1 MFGKTRKTSNVL
13 MKVVVI
19 ALTLV
24 FALALFTSCGKKD
37 EPVDEGKQQEQ
48 QKPEEQKPEGQKP
61 EEQKPEEQKPE
72 EKPEVKATEIDT
84 ADEGQEFSAV
94 SRKSSADD
102 VKATIGGVEVSYS
115 DGSTKTVTD
124 YTISNMRET
133 ANGLEVTLSFE
144 GLTKVVTLPLLTKV
158 EEAAIDN
165 QKIIEEYQNGEAS
178 SFIINAKVFT
188 GDDPVDVKLIVN
200 SQENG
205 YECAIVTDGFQAGYY
220 GDKVF
225 ANNYLY
231 DVSAIAPTAQ
241 IALAQ
246 AVEQLIGLYG
256 NAAFSINMFDA
267 IPMPTGIPQN
277 IVQKTEDGLTVSFT
291 GKTLVTLYEAYKAMQ
306 VEIPDIEQFMP
317 SNEGE
322 VDETEPTEGTD
333 EEVIEEEEEIDMTE
347 QIMEYLKK
355 LDEQYFGGALLSSD
369 RFVVTVKLDLASTE
383 NVIGISAKIAD
394 TEEKKVYGVELTVE
408 MKNEVV
414 KIEVENGVLVEKDVT
429 VTIPVTFNALDAEYV
444 LNATLHTG
452 NFLNG
457 KDIIT
462 ASIDVKDV
470 ENAVAIRINPAY
482 ITVDVSVANKEMELG
497 LEKTKFAMVLGE
509 TDEEVIDEYPID
521 DEYIDEDVPAQGG
534 DEDSDEYPEGEVEGS
549 EPVEVEP
556 YYSFRPK
563 DDSIPEDATAE
574 EIFPAEATA
583 EQIKGMIDVLYFTG
597 EKDDEGTIL
606 NPENYVVEIGED
618 FKGKFFRIMSPDME
632 EEYCGPTYYVSKEL
646 PNSYSALVNEDLLED
661 LAKATFEDVKNA
673 ITLTNKKTKE
683 AIEFT
688 VTGIIPDGNDY
699 YAEIEFNENKYV
711 VWIGSVSEEGD
722 IGGDED
728 IDFGGFDIQALI
740 AMAMEKLQEY
750 GVDFAKIYEF
760 IGKAESG
767 DISEESVMEFAE
779 VIKAE
784 AMKVVEGVKAD
795 IAKIDFNE
803 IAEKLG
809 MFKFVEP
816 IEVEEGEKASLV
828 DFIDMIKTNVQELIG
843 NVMITLDK
851 AIAMD
856 EGVIS
861 IDLTNTSDEYD
872 SIFDILPQIVSLPD
886 MNTLIDMAK
895 EMIPGDAQAT
905 IEGITGADDIKDVL
919 SNLRIT
925 LVQDGYTVKV
935 GYVVVTED
943 DPATEE
949 VDESTEEEKVFFS
962 IGFSFKVEDSQAD
975 TTALTEEKLQ
985 EYAPF
990 VDIKIDEETGDVESA
1005 SPLSDALLMIFG
1017 GLSD

>member
-1 MFGKTRKTSNVL
+1 
-13 MKVVVI
+13 
-19 ALTLV
+19 
-24 FALALFTSCGKKD
+24 
-37 EPVDEGKQQEQ
+37 
-48 QKPEEQKPEGQKP
+48 
-61 EEQKPEEQKPE
+61 
-72 EKPEVKATEIDT
+72 
-84 ADEGQEFSAV
+84 
-94 SRKSSADD
+94 
-102 VKATIGGVEVSYS
+102 VEVTYS

-144 GLTKVVTLPLLTKV
+144 GLTKVVVLPLLTKV

-188 GDDPVDVKLIVN
+188 GDDTVDVKLIVN
-200 SQENG
+200 ASQENG

-231 DVSAIAPTAQ
+231 DVSAIAPKAQ

-256 NAAFSINMFDA
+256 NAAFSVNMFDA

-306 VEIPDIEQFMP
+306 VEIPDIEEFMP

-333 EEVIEEEEEIDMTE
+333 EEVIEEEEEVDMTE
-347 QIMEYLKK
+347 QIMEYLKT

-394 TEEKKVYGVELTVE
+394 TAEKKVYGVELTVE
-408 MKNEVV
+408 MKNEVE
-414 KIEVENGVLVEKDVT
+414 KIEVEDGVLVEKDVT
-429 VTIPVTFNALDAEYV
+429 VTIPVTFDALDAKYV
-444 LNATLHTG
+444 LNATLHTA

-482 ITVDVSVANKEMELG
+482 ITVDVSEANKKMELG
-497 LEKTKFAMVLGE
+497 LEETKFAMVLGE

-521 DEYIDEDVPAQGG
+521 DEYIDEDVPAN
-534 DEDSDEYPEGEVEGS
+534 DAEEGEDASYSLEWKDGFYPDETSTAEDIKNNVRVFVSVNDE
-549 EPVEVEP
+549 EPVEITEFNV
-556 YYSFRPK
+556 
-563 DDSIPEDATAE
+563 
-574 EIFPAEATA
+574 
-583 EQIKGMIDVLYFTG
+583 VL
-597 EKDDEGTIL
+597 
-606 NPENYVVEIGED
+606 GED
-618 FKGKFFRIMSPDME
+618 FKGLYFRLVSVEDE
-632 EEYCGPTYYVSKEL
+632 EVEYWLDRYVDKTL
-646 PNSYSALVNEDLLED
+646 IPYDIVYKNEEGAEFQYTD
-661 LAKATFEDVKNA
+661 KVEDVANA
-673 ITLTNKKTKE
+673 IEKVVDDETDKEVEYEVTEIVTNETE
-683 AIEFT
+683 YGT
-688 VTGIIPDGNDY
+688 DY
-699 YAEIEFNENKYV
+699 YAVIVIEGKEYL
-711 VWIGSVSEEGD
+711 IRLETQYGDD
-722 IGGDED
+722 IGGGEE

-767 DISEESVMEFAE
+767 DVSEESVMEFAE
-779 VIKAE
+779 VIKEE

-803 IAEKLG
+803 IVEKLG
-809 MFKFVEP
+809 MFTFVKH
-816 IEVEEGEKASLV
+816 IEVEEGEKASLT
-828 DFIDMIKTNVQELIG
+828 DFIDMIKTNVQELIEK
-843 NVMITLDK
+843 VKITLDK

-949 VDESTEEEKVFFS
+949 VDERTEEEKVFFS
-962 IGFSFKVEDSQAD
+962 IGFSYKVEDSKAD
-975 TTALTEEKLQ
+975 TTALTEEELQ

-990 VDIKIDEETGDVESA
+990 VDIKIDEETGDVEST
-1005 SPLSDALLMIFG
+1005 SSLSDALLMIFG

>member
-1 MFGKTRKTSNVL
+1 MFGKTRKMSNVL

-37 EPVDEGKQQEQ
+37 EPVDEGTQQEQ
-48 QKPEEQKPEGQKP
+48 QKPEEQKP

-102 VKATIGGVEVSYS
+102 VKATIGGVEVTYS

-124 YTISNMRET
+124 YTIANMRET

-144 GLTKVVTLPLLTKV
+144 GLTKIVVLPLLTKV

-188 GDDPVDVKLIVN
+188 GDDTVDVKLIVN
-200 SQENG
+200 ASQENG

-256 NAAFSINMFDA
+256 NAAFSVNMIDA

-306 VEIPDIEQFMP
+306 VEIPDIEEFMP

-333 EEVIEEEEEIDMTE
+333 EEVIEEEEEVDMTE
-347 QIMEYLKK
+347 QIMEYLKT

-408 MKNEVV
+408 MKNEVE
-414 KIEVENGVLVEKDVT
+414 KIEVEDGVLVEKDVT
-429 VTIPVTFNALDAEYV
+429 VTIPVTFDALKAEYV
-444 LNATLHTG
+444 LNATLHTA

-462 ASIDVKDV
+462 ASIDVKTV

-482 ITVDVSVANKEMELG
+482 ITVDVSEANEKMELG

-521 DEYIDEDVPAQGG
+521 DEYIDEDVPANDAEEGG
-534 DEDSDEYPEGEVEGS
+534 GASNSIEWKNGFYPDETSTAEDIKNNVRVFVSVNDE
-549 EPVEVEP
+549 EPVEITEFNV
-556 YYSFRPK
+556 
-563 DDSIPEDATAE
+563 
-574 EIFPAEATA
+574 
-583 EQIKGMIDVLYFTG
+583 VL
-597 EKDDEGTIL
+597 
-606 NPENYVVEIGED
+606 GED
-618 FKGKFFRIMSPDME
+618 FEGLYFRLVSVEDE
-632 EEYCGPTYYVSKEL
+632 EVEYWFYRYVDKTSIPYDIVYK
-646 PNSYSALVNEDLLED
+646 NEEGAEFKYTD
-661 LAKATFEDVKNA
+661 TVEDVANA
-673 ITLTNKKTKE
+673 IEKVVDYDTNE
-683 AIEFT
+683 EVEYE
-688 VTGIIPDGNDY
+688 VTEIVTNETEYGTDY
-699 YAEIEFNENKYV
+699 YAVIVIEGKEYL
-711 VWIGSVSEEGD
+711 IRLETQYGDD
-722 IGGDED
+722 IGGGED

-767 DISEESVMEFAE
+767 DVSEESVMEFAE

-803 IAEKLG
+803 IVEKLG

-816 IEVEEGEKASLV
+816 IEVEEGEKASLT

-861 IDLTNTSDEYD
+861 IDLTNTSDEFD

-925 LVQDGYTVKV
+925 LVQDGYTIKV

-962 IGFSFKVEDSQAD
+962 IGFSYKVEDSQAD
-975 TTALTEEKLQ
+975 TTALTEEELQ

-990 VDIKIDEETGDVESA
+990 VDIKIDEETGDVEST

>member
-1 MFGKTRKTSNVL
+1 MFGKTRKMSNVL

-48 QKPEEQKPEGQKP
+48 QKPEEQKPE
-61 EEQKPEEQKPE
+61 EQTPEEQKPE

-102 VKATIGGVEVSYS
+102 VKATIGGVEVTYS

-144 GLTKVVTLPLLTKV
+144 GLTKVVVLPLLTKV

-188 GDDPVDVKLIVN
+188 GDDTVDVKLIVN
-200 SQENG
+200 ASQENG

-256 NAAFSINMFDA
+256 NAAFSVNMIDA

-306 VEIPDIEQFMP
+306 VEIPDIEEFMP

-322 VDETEPTEGTD
+322 VDETEPTKGTD
-333 EEVIEEEEEIDMTE
+333 EEVIEEEEDIDMTE
-347 QIMEYLKK
+347 QIMEYLKM

-394 TEEKKVYGVELTVE
+394 TEEKKVYGVELTVA

-414 KIEVENGVLVEKDVT
+414 KIEVEDGVLVEKDVT
-429 VTIPVTFNALDAEYV
+429 VTIPVTFDALDAEYV

-462 ASIDVKDV
+462 ASIDVKTV

-482 ITVDVSVANKEMELG
+482 ITVDVSEANEKMELG
-497 LEKTKFAMVLGE
+497 LEKTKFAMVLGA

-521 DEYIDEDVPAQGG
+521 DEHIDEDVPAN
-534 DEDSDEYPEGEVEGS
+534 DAEEGEDDIAPFTPNYDDYDLENDAEEDIIKVLKLYDENDEPIENFTVIEIQTDSKDGATNYFAIVEIDGETYKVLLGCVFDENIGGGEDVDDEMPGYEIAPYNVELDGINDLRTATNEEIEAALKLTDQNN
-549 EPVEVEP
+549 EPVEFTF
-556 YYSFRPK
+556 SDFF
-563 DDSIPEDATAE
+563 AE
-574 EIFPAEATA
+574 ER
-583 EQIKGMIDVLYFTG
+583 D
-597 EKDDEGTIL
+597 
-606 NPENYVVEIGED
+606 
-618 FKGKFFRIMSPDME
+618 
-632 EEYCGPTYYVSKEL
+632 TYAY
-646 PNSYSALVNEDLLED
+646 
-661 LAKATFEDVKNA
+661 
-673 ITLTNKKTKE
+673 
-683 AIEFT
+683 
-688 VTGIIPDGNDY
+688 Y
-699 YAEIEFNENKYV
+699 YAQVIINDESCV
-711 VWIGSVSEEGD
+711 VLLGRVDYDD
-722 IGGDED
+722 IGGDEE

-740 AMAMEKLQEY
+740 AMVMEKLQGY

-795 IAKIDFNE
+795 IANIDFNE

-809 MFKFVEP
+809 MFTFVKP
-816 IEVEEGEKASLV
+816 IEVEEGEKASLT

-851 AIAMD
+851 AITMD

-886 MNTLIDMAK
+886 MNTLI
-895 EMIPGDAQAT
+895 EMIPEDAQAT

-949 VDESTEEEKVFFS
+949 VDERTEEEKVFFS
-962 IGFSFKVEDSQAD
+962 IGFSYKVEDSKAD
-975 TTALTEEKLQ
+975 TTALTEEELQ

-990 VDIKIDEETGDVESA
+990 VDIKIDEETGDVEST
-1005 SPLSDALLMIFG
+1005 SSLSDALLMIFG

>member
-84 ADEGQEFSAV
+84 ADEGKNFSAV

-124 YTISNMRET
+124 YTIANMRET

-144 GLTKVVTLPLLTKV
+144 GLTKIVVLPLLTKV

-188 GDDPVDVKLIVN
+188 GDDTVDVKLIVN
-200 SQENG
+200 ASQENG

-306 VEIPDIEQFMP
+306 VEIPDIEEFMP

-333 EEVIEEEEEIDMTE
+333 EEVIEEEEEVDMTE
-347 QIMEYLKK
+347 QIMEYLKT

-408 MKNEVV
+408 MKNEVE
-414 KIEVENGVLVEKDVT
+414 KIEVEDGVLVEKDVT
-429 VTIPVTFNALDAEYV
+429 VTIPVTFDALDAKYV
-444 LNATLHTG
+444 LNATLHTA

-482 ITVDVSVANKEMELG
+482 ITVDVSEANEKMELD
-497 LEKTKFAMVLGE
+497 LKETKFAMVLGE
-509 TDEEVIDEYPID
+509 TDEEVIDEYPIN
-521 DEYIDEDVPAQGG
+521 DEYIYEDVPANDAEEGG
-534 DEDSDEYPEGEVEGS
+534 GASNSLEWKDGFYPDETSTAEAIKNNIRVFVSVNDE
-549 EPVEVEP
+549 EPVEITEFNV
-556 YYSFRPK
+556 
-563 DDSIPEDATAE
+563 
-574 EIFPAEATA
+574 
-583 EQIKGMIDVLYFTG
+583 VL
-597 EKDDEGTIL
+597 
-606 NPENYVVEIGED
+606 GED
-618 FKGKFFRIMSPDME
+618 FEGLYFRVVSVEDE
-632 EEYCGPTYYVSKEL
+632 EVEYWLERYVDKTSIPYDIVYK
-646 PNSYSALVNEDLLED
+646 NEEGAEFKYTD
-661 LAKATFEDVKNA
+661 TVEDVANA
-673 ITLTNKKTKE
+673 IEKVVDYDTNE
-683 AIEFT
+683 EVEYE
-688 VTGIIPDGNDY
+688 VTEIVTNETEYGTDY
-699 YAEIEFNENKYV
+699 YAVIVIERKEYL
-711 VWIGSVSEEGD
+711 IRLETQYGDD
-722 IGGDED
+722 IGGGED

-767 DISEESVMEFAE
+767 DVSEELVMEFAE
-779 VIKAE
+779 VIKEE

-816 IEVEEGEKASLV
+816 IEVEEGEKASLT
-828 DFIDMIKTNVQELIG
+828 DFIDMIKTNVQELIE
-843 NVMITLDK
+843 NVKITLDK

-925 LVQDGYTVKV
+925 LVQEGYTVKV

-943 DPATEE
+943 DPETEE
-949 VDESTEEEKVFFS
+949 VDERTEEEKVFFT
-962 IGFSFKVEDSQAD
+962 IGFSYKVEDSQAD
-975 TTALTEEKLQ
+975 TTALTEEELQ

-990 VDIKIDEETGDVESA
+990 VDIKIDEETGDVEST
-1005 SPLSDALLMIFG
+1005 SPLSDALLKIFG

>member
-1 MFGKTRKTSNVL
+1 MFGKTRKMSNVL

-48 QKPEEQKPEGQKP
+48 QKPEEQKPEEQKP

-102 VKATIGGVEVSYS
+102 VKATIGGVEVTYS

-124 YTISNMRET
+124 YTIANMRET

-144 GLTKVVTLPLLTKV
+144 GLTKIVVLPLLTKV

-188 GDDPVDVKLIVN
+188 GDDTVDVKLIVN
-200 SQENG
+200 ASQENG

-231 DVSAIAPTAQ
+231 DVSAIAPKAQ

-256 NAAFSINMFDA
+256 NAAFSVNMIDA

-306 VEIPDIEQFMP
+306 VEIPDIEEFMP

-333 EEVIEEEEEIDMTE
+333 EEVIEEEEDIDMTE
-347 QIMEYLKK
+347 QIMEYLKM

-394 TEEKKVYGVELTVE
+394 TEEKKVYGVELTVA

-414 KIEVENGVLVEKDVT
+414 KIEVEDGVLVEKDVT
-429 VTIPVTFNALDAEYV
+429 VTIPVTFNALKAKYV

-462 ASIDVKDV
+462 ASIDVNV
-470 ENAVAIRINPAY
+470 ENAVVIRINPAY

-497 LEKTKFAMVLGE
+497 LEKTKFAMLLGA

-521 DEYIDEDVPAQGG
+521 DEFIDEDVPAN
-534 DEDSDEYPEGEVEGS
+534 DAEEGE
-549 EPVEVEP
+549 
-556 YYSFRPK
+556 
-563 DDSIPEDATAE
+563 DDIAPFTPNYDDYDLENDAE
-574 EIFPAEATA
+574 EDIIKVLKLYDENDEPIENFTVIEIQTDSKDGATN
-583 EQIKGMIDVLYFTG
+583 YFA
-597 EKDDEGTIL
+597 I
-606 NPENYVVEIGED
+606 VEIDGE
-618 FKGKFFRIMSPDME
+618 
-632 EEYCGPTYYVSKEL
+632 TYKV
-646 PNSYSALVNEDLLED
+646 LLGCVFD
-661 LAKATFEDVKNA
+661 
-673 ITLTNKKTKE
+673 
-683 AIEFT
+683 
-688 VTGIIPDGNDY
+688 
-699 YAEIEFNENKYV
+699 EN
-711 VWIGSVSEEGD
+711 
-722 IGGDED
+722 IGGGEE

-740 AMAMEKLQEY
+740 AMVMEKLQGY

-816 IEVEEGEKASLV
+816 IEVEEGEKASLT

-851 AIAMD
+851 AITMD

-872 SIFDILPQIVSLPD
+872 SILDILSQIVSLPD

-895 EMIPGDAQAT
+895 EKIPGDAQAT

-925 LVQDGYTVKV
+925 LVQEGYTIKV

-962 IGFSFKVEDSQAD
+962 IGFSYKVEDSKAD
-975 TTALTEEKLQ
+975 TTALTEEELQ

-990 VDIKIDEETGDVESA
+990 VDIKIDEETGDVEST
-1005 SPLSDALLMIFG
+1005 SPLSDALVKIFG

>member
-1 MFGKTRKTSNVL
+1 MFGKTRKMSNVL

-37 EPVDEGKQQEQ
+37 EPVDEGTQQEQ
-48 QKPEEQKPEGQKP
+48 QKPEEQKP

-102 VKATIGGVEVSYS
+102 VKATIGGVEVTYS

-124 YTISNMRET
+124 YTIANMRET

-144 GLTKVVTLPLLTKV
+144 GLTKIVVLPLLTKV

-188 GDDPVDVKLIVN
+188 GDDTVDVKLIVN
-200 SQENG
+200 ASQENG

-256 NAAFSINMFDA
+256 NAAFSVNMIDA

-306 VEIPDIEQFMP
+306 VEIPDIEEFMP

-333 EEVIEEEEEIDMTE
+333 EEVIEEEEEVDMTE
-347 QIMEYLKK
+347 QIMEYLKT

-408 MKNEVV
+408 MKNEVE
-414 KIEVENGVLVEKDVT
+414 KIEVEDGVLVEKDVT
-429 VTIPVTFNALDAEYV
+429 VTIPVTFDALKAEYV

-462 ASIDVKDV
+462 ASIDVKTV

-482 ITVDVSVANKEMELG
+482 ITVDVSEANEKMELG

-521 DEYIDEDVPAQGG
+521 DEYIDEDVPANDAEEGG
-534 DEDSDEYPEGEVEGS
+534 GASNSIEWKNGFYPDETSTAEDIKNNVRVFVSVNDE
-549 EPVEVEP
+549 EPVEITEFNV
-556 YYSFRPK
+556 
-563 DDSIPEDATAE
+563 
-574 EIFPAEATA
+574 
-583 EQIKGMIDVLYFTG
+583 VL
-597 EKDDEGTIL
+597 
-606 NPENYVVEIGED
+606 GED
-618 FKGKFFRIMSPDME
+618 FEGLYFRLVSVEDE
-632 EEYCGPTYYVSKEL
+632 EVEYWFYRYVDKTSIPYDIVYK
-646 PNSYSALVNEDLLED
+646 NEEGAEFKYTD
-661 LAKATFEDVKNA
+661 TVEDVANA
-673 ITLTNKKTKE
+673 IEKVVDYDTNE
-683 AIEFT
+683 EVEYE
-688 VTGIIPDGNDY
+688 VTEIVTNETEYGTDY
-699 YAEIEFNENKYV
+699 YAVIVIEGKEYL
-711 VWIGSVSEEGD
+711 IRLETQYGDD
-722 IGGDED
+722 IGGGED

-767 DISEESVMEFAE
+767 DVSEESVMEFAE

-803 IAEKLG
+803 IVEKLG

-816 IEVEEGEKASLV
+816 IEVEEGEKASLT

-861 IDLTNTSDEYD
+861 IDLTNTSDEFD

-925 LVQDGYTVKV
+925 LVQDGYTIKV

-962 IGFSFKVEDSQAD
+962 IGFSYKVEDSQAD
-975 TTALTEEKLQ
+975 TTALTEEELQ

-990 VDIKIDEETGDVESA
+990 VDIKIDEETGDVEST